1 MLKKDWN
8 YRRGDIYLVD
18 LGEHRGNIQGGVR
31 PVINIQNNSGNFFG
45 PTLIVVPLTTELKKL
60 GQPTHYV
67 IEKQRGLNGTSMS
80 EAEQIVTIN
89 KCQVLKYL
97 GRTSKRHMERI
108 DDSIRVSLHLNPED
122 VLPIPECVEFPWYQW
137 NRANYER
144 KVRNDTMEAMETFEL
159 PAENAIAVTEK
170 RCYTVEDLQI
180 ILGISRGT
188 VYKLL
193 EQKEF
198 RWMRIGTAYRISKK
212 SFDAWL
218 DEKL

>member
-67 IEKQRGLNGTSMS
+67 IEKQRGLNETSMS

-89 KCQVLKYL
+89 KCQVFKYL
-97 GRTSKRHMERI
+97 GCTS
-108 DDSIRVSLHLNPED
+108 
-122 VLPIPECVEFPWYQW
+122 
-137 NRANYER
+137 NRNY
-144 KVRNDTMEAMETFEL
+144 
-159 PAENAIAVTEK
+159 
-170 RCYTVEDLQI
+170 
-180 ILGISRGT
+180 
-188 VYKLL
+188 
-193 EQKEF
+193 
-198 RWMRIGTAYRISKK
+198 
-212 SFDAWL
+212 
-218 DEKL
+218 

>member
-67 IEKQRGLNGTSMS
+67 IEKQRGLNETSMS

-97 GRTSKRHMERI
+97 GRTIKRHMERI

-122 VLPIPECVEFPWYQW
+122 VLPIPECVEFP
-137 NRANYER
+137 
-144 KVRNDTMEAMETFEL
+144 
-159 PAENAIAVTEK
+159 
-170 RCYTVEDLQI
+170 
-180 ILGISRGT
+180 
-188 VYKLL
+188 
-193 EQKEF
+193 
-198 RWMRIGTAYRISKK
+198 
-212 SFDAWL
+212 
-218 DEKL
+218 